1 VNRTLNEIF
10 RESKRVPQA
19 DDGFLSLPVKKKP
32 GGRGCLSVVLRSK
45 NKYFK
50 HNIYYIKPYTLI
62 ESMQLG
68 LFFTLSPQE
77 GRGQIQANG
86 KFM

>member
-1 VNRTLNEIF
+1 
-10 RESKRVPQA
+10 
-19 DDGFLSLPVKKKP
+19 
-32 GGRGCLSVVLRSK
+32 VVLRSK
-45 NKYFK
+45 KKYFK